1 MIKFTECVRRLPR
14 LSHEEFLDYWLN
26 THGPLVK
33 GLAADLRMGRYV
45 QSHTIAH
52 PIQDAIQKNRG
63 TGKPYDGIVE
73 VWYESREAMERGFVT
88 AHWESSSTARKE
100 ARPRRRYYRIT
111 ANGSKELAAALAR
124 LLALNVPFTPRHA
137 GP

>member
-33 GLAADLRMGRYV
+33 GLAADLKMGRYV

-52 PIQDAIQKNRG
+52 PIHDAIRQVARQTGVDFSIDVTINRDH
-63 TGKPYDGIVE
+63 K
-73 VWYESREAMERGFVT
+73 
-88 AHWESSSTARKE
+88 
-100 ARPRRRYYRIT
+100 IT
-111 ANGSKELAAALAR
+111 SVYAGD
-124 LLALNVPFTPRHA
+124 NV
-137 GP
+137 